1 MERSGSFRSSHAFR
15 DAVLRGYA
23 EADLPKPP
31 TKEET
36 TVSSPKILRA
46 LEIAQAIIE
55 NKEPPPYTEEEEED
69 EEEGEEEEIDP
80 LLELLAPAPAPLPAK
95 QQQSSSRRPSI
106 SRSLPRLVEERAP
119 AASQT
124 PSQPTRPETVTTMNE
139 PEITPFYF
147 NLQGLDAT
155 AWPSM
160 PSTAQTYR
168 SVMTPPK
175 YYGPPP
181 VRRPI
186 DPNVTPNPTNA
197 NELMHL
203 RRAAAEA
210 RADDRRFQMWLQG
223 EHDPGD
229 SMYGVSRAPQTYG
242 VMIDVPIVGK
252 GNQQLPIAPR
262 VIRGKDDL
270 SPVRRQGKGP
280 AAFITS
286 PFDQGTLPF
295 DQHRPKSRGPLKT
308 TILGDRPLQSFGG
321 TSPPLDLA
329 SMWRADRFLE
339 TRTFKSLPDLRHE
352 RRQTPNRPRY
362 ERAKLSLIGL
372 RSPSRARPRAVG

>member
-1 MERSGSFRSSHAFR
+1 MERSAGACSSHAFR

-55 NKEPPPYTEEEEED
+55 NKEPPPYTEEEEE

-80 LLELLAPAPAPLPAK
+80 LELLAPAPAPLPAK
-95 QQQSSSRRPSI
+95 QQSSSRRPSI
-106 SRSLPRLVEERAP
+106 SRGLPRLVEERAP
-119 AASQT
+119 ASSQT
-124 PSQPTRPETVTTMNE
+124 PSQPTRPETVTTMNDDYS
-139 PEITPFYF
+139 ILF

-197 NELMHL
+197 NELMHCGVRPP
-203 RRAAAEA
+203 RRGGRSALSDVASGRSRSCRQLYLSRA
-210 RADDRRFQMWLQG
+210 RTNVWSDDRRSNRG
-223 EHDPGD
+223 EGE
-229 SMYGVSRAPQTYG
+229 SAATNRA
-242 VMIDVPIVGK
+242 
-252 GNQQLPIAPR
+252 AR
-262 VIRGKDDL
+262 RRR
-270 SPVRRQGKGP
+270 PVTRSQARKGP
-280 AAFITS
+280 RCIHHV
-286 PFDQGTLPF
+286 TL
-295 DQHRPKSRGPLKT
+295 
-308 TILGDRPLQSFGG
+308 
-321 TSPPLDLA
+321 
-329 SMWRADRFLE
+329 
-339 TRTFKSLPDLRHE
+339 
-352 RRQTPNRPRY
+352 RPRH
-362 ERAKLSLIGL
+362 ATL
-372 RSPSRARPRAVG
+372 